1 MKDKMQDVP
10 KVNITSEMISNSQT
24 IKCECGGMVF
34 TEKMIFK
41 KLSALLSPSG
51 KEEFLPL
58 NAMICES
65 CGKIP
70 SIFDPT
76 NIFPKELKATKLTI

>member
-10 KVNITSEMISNSQT
+10 KVNITSEMIANSQT

-58 NAMICES
+58 NAMICEK

-70 SIFDPT
+70 TIFDQT